1 MASIIQ
7 IRRDTAAAWTSANPI
22 LADSELGTETDTR
35 KLKIGD
41 GTTAWTSL
49 AYYTLGLA
57 GYVIGSDVQAY
68 DLDTSKVDVAETR
81 SATIN
86 MADNELIRPVFTDYS
101 ETKAVMAAN
110 DVDLTLGNVQ
120 TKTIT
125 TDATLTFSNPPVS
138 GSAGGFTLIL
148 TNGGSS
154 VVTWPTS
161 VDWPTATA
169 PALTAAGTDIIVF
182 TTIDGGTTWYGVASG
197 IGMG

>member
-7 IRRDTAAAWTSANPI
+7 IRRDTAAAWTSADPI

-49 AYYTLGLA
+49 TYYTLGLA
-57 GYVIGSDVQAY
+57 GYAIGSDVQAY
-68 DLDTSKVDVAETR
+68 DIDTSKVDVAETR

-125 TDATLTFSNPPVS
+125 TAATLTFSNPPVS
-138 GSAGGFTLIL
+138 GSAGAVAVGQSTEV
-148 TNGGSS
+148 GH
-154 VVTWPTS
+154 VTTELPPLVS
-161 VDWPTATA
+161 INVKP
-169 PALTAAGTDIIVF
+169 PAEPLMV
-182 TTIDGGTTWYGVASG
+182 GVR
-197 IGMG
+197 